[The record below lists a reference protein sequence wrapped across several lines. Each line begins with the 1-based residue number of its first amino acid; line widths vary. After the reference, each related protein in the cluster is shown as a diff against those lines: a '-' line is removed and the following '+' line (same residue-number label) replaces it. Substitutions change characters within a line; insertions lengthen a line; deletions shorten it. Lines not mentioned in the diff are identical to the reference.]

1 MINDKAVNSICL
13 SSFPTGEDGRG
24 SCFFLYATIAL
35 WGKVMFRRKQRKI
48 QPHFSSKEKS
58 EHKKSN
64 KVVTNKLVSN
74 KLVTNKVVSNKLI
87 LYLCSQK
94 QFYEHMAIENPF
106 VFGKAAE
113 GGYFTD
119 RAEDAK
125 RLNANLTHGIN
136 TILISPRR
144 WGKTSL
150 VKKVISEFNSPD
162 IVPVFID
169 IFQCKSE
176 YEFYHAFAT
185 TVIKQTSSK
194 LDEWIETAKTF
205 LANVSP
211 KFSFGTDPMNDFSL
225 TFEWNPKDD
234 TEADILQLPEKIA
247 QKKNIHLVVCLDEF
261 QQIAD
266 FNDSL
271 TFQKKLRSIWQ
282 HQQNVTYCMFGS
294 KKHLMENIFNDK
306 SMPFYKFGDM
316 MFLKKIPSEEWIP
329 FICTKFKETGK
340 TISPEQ
346 ASKIC
351 EATENLSSYVQHLAW
366 VVWYKSEKVVTNE
379 NVTDAIDDLLEQ
391 NKVFFQREVEML
403 SELQINFLR
412 ALANG
417 ITTGFSRKE
426 VINKY
431 RLESSANVQSVKKAL
446 LKKDI
451 IDVDGREIS
460 FNDSL
465 FKLWLKR
472 QKFYE

>member
-1 MINDKAVNSICL
+1 MNI
-13 SSFPTGEDGRG
+13 
-24 SCFFLYATIAL
+24 
-35 WGKVMFRRKQRKI
+35 
-48 QPHFSSKEKS
+48 
-58 EHKKSN
+58 KKSN
-64 KVVTNKLVSN
+64 KLVSNKVVSN
-74 KLVTNKVVSNKLI
+74 KLVTNKVVCNKLI

-150 VKKVISEFNSPD
+150 VKKVISEFNRPD

-366 VVWYKSEKVVTNE
+366 VVWYKSEEVVTNE